1 MPDRLKAILEKIKE
15 WWLKFTTKQKTLLI
29 SITAVV
35 ILALV
40 ILAVVMTKPTMV
52 QLITCEDAT
61 QASSVK
67 DLLDGNSIDYEV
79 SSDGMTFSVNAKNQ
93 ADANILLGSNSIPT
107 NGFTI
112 DDALSGSISTTEA
125 DKSKRYQVFLEDKF
139 AKELENMDLIKSAD
153 VNLNI
158 PEDDGTLVTRNQE
171 SYASVKLELNG
182 EMSEDQAAS
191 LARYIATEIGNSS
204 TDNITIIDSNSNLLF
219 AGGEES
225 TAIGTASTQLSY
237 QTKKETQVKKAVTDV
252 IKGTDLYDTI
262 DVGLNLKLN
271 FDQVTTNETNY
282 SAQGDRDEGLITHED
297 RYQSDSTGGTSGTP
311 GTDSNGDGTT
321 YVLPDGSTSESSVTD
336 DSIDRALDE
345 KNTQTIGSV
354 GDIEYDQSSIS
365 VTVARYVTYN
375 EDTLKADGTL
385 DNMTFDEFVTQNNN
399 RVKGT
404 VDQDLYTMV
413 SNATGI
419 PASNIS
425 IVSYDIPM
433 FEYSK
438 GSGRGFQ
445 DYLQIILAVLIFA
458 LLGYVVFRSTRKE
471 KETEIE
477 PELSVESLL
486 ETTKQAEQ
494 EDLEDIGY
502 NEISESRVLIEI
514 FVDEN
519 PDAVASL
526 LRNWLNEEWE

>member
-425 IVSYDIPM
+425 M

-502 NEISESRVLIEI
+502 NEKSEIRVLIEK

-519 PDAVASL
+519 PEAVASL